1 MSVEVY
7 AVCVKSSHNDLELEA
22 MAYLYSNIDDA
33 RRMCEKLN
41 NHTIEEVHPIVG
53 NLGEINGEYYIKT
66 LMAASNSAYYEP
78 YL

>member
-1 MSVEVY
+1 MRE
-7 AVCVKSSHNDLELEA
+7 N
-22 MAYLYSNIDDA
+22 
-33 RRMCEKLN
+33 LN
-41 NHTIEEVHPIVG
+41 NHTIEEIHPIVG